1 MAADF
6 REAPPGTMAATVVA
20 HPARAKKWGQRE
32 AVKNQSRGRLN
43 RLLFG
48 TRFHALAGFAF
59 TALALSSCAG
69 TPEQRSNFEHCLVDD
84 YACNSTLL
92 TGRETEQLIE
102 ARGPQHFL
110 DCLAGRRCNEARLSE
125 AELVQVRRT
134 VGHLNFEACLRGEAT
149 CNLQN
154 LSSDQ
159 RSQVDQAGGV
169 RNFMYCVSGLS
180 ACARSVLTDDQRAA
194 AHDAYLQ
201 RNFAGCMNSVGT
213 LLGCNLNDLSAGQ
226 RELVQQRNLEVN
238 FYICSNALIGCVAD
252 LLTPEQRSA
261 LRLRR

>member
-1 MAADF
+1 M
-6 REAPPGTMAATVVA
+6 
-20 HPARAKKWGQRE
+20 
-32 AVKNQSRGRLN
+32 
-43 RLLFG
+43 
-48 TRFHALAGFAF
+48 
-59 TALALSSCAG
+59 
-69 TPEQRSNFEHCLVDD
+69 DD

>member
-1 MAADF
+1 M
-6 REAPPGTMAATVVA
+6 
-20 HPARAKKWGQRE
+20 
-32 AVKNQSRGRLN
+32 KNSSRGRLN
-43 RLLFG
+43 RLLCG
-48 TRFHALAGFAF
+48 TRFHAFAGFAF
-59 TALALSSCAG
+59 TTLALSSCAG
-69 TPEQRSNFEHCLVDD
+69 TPVQRSNFEHCLADD
-84 YACNSTLL
+84 YACNSALL
-92 TGRETEQLIE
+92 TAQETEQLIE
-102 ARGPQHFL
+102 VRGPQHFR

-134 VGHLNFEACLRGEAT
+134 VGHLNFEVCLRGEAI

-159 RSQVDQAGGV
+159 RSLVDQAGGL
-169 RNFMYCVSGLS
+169 RNFMYCLSGLS
-180 ACARSVLTDDQRAA
+180 ACDQSALTDDQRAT

-213 LLGCNLNDLSAGQ
+213 LLSCHLDDLSAGQ

-238 FYICSNALIGCVAD
+238 FYLCSNALIGCVGE

-261 LRLRR
+261 LREKR